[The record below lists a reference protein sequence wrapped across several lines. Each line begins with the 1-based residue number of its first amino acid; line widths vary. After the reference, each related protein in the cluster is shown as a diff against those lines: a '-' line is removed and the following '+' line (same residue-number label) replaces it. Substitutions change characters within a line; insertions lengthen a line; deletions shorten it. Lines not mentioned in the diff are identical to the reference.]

1 MKKNR
6 TRYSE
11 EFKSTVAL
19 EALREQKTTNEIA
32 GQNKIHPNQV
42 TKWKNQ
48 LLQGATTIFEDGRS
62 KKKDDRPSEERL
74 YQQIGQLQVELDW
87 LKKKSGI

>member
-11 EFKSTVAL
+11 EFKAKVAI
-19 EALREQKTTNEIA
+19 EALREHKTMNEIA
-32 GQNKIHPNQV
+32 GQNQIHPNQV

-48 LLQGATTIFEDGRS
+48 LLQGASVLFEDGRA
-62 KKKDDRPSEERL
+62 KKKDDKPSEERL

-87 LKKKSGI
+87 LKKKSGM